1 MNEWRRWERQS
12 VSPCVYLCEFIQM
25 NDDIFS
31 GYTYN
36 YLCTHHHIHPKSSG
50 RTLCISIHSCGCP
63 HTFSFDICAYKVKY
77 RQRRCFCNC
86 IHADFTRGYVVSGRE
101 EEDARRTVP
110 RLQLLFL
117 PQGMLIRDGR
127 VRSLLPRSTP
137 LHCHCGPERELKN
150 LNQVSHNS
158 H

>member
-1 MNEWRRWERQS
+1 MTTSS
-12 VSPCVYLCEFIQM
+12 VGIPTI
-25 NDDIFS
+25 
-31 GYTYN
+31 TYV
-36 YLCTHHHIHPKSSG
+36 LII
-50 RTLCISIHSCGCP
+50 ISIPRVPVVLCVS
-63 HTFSFDICAYKVKY
+63 AYIAVVVLTRSPLAYVPIKVKY

-86 IHADFTRGYVVSGRE
+86 SHADFTRGYVVSGRE

-127 VRSLLPRSTP
+127 VRSLLPRSTS
-137 LHCHCGPERELKN
+137 LHCRCGPERELKN